1 MGVLPGQR
9 LNSGGICEN
18 LGRGYL
24 GSREKTAA
32 FLGKIHEKVKNITSP
47 RISGALAD
55 TSAICFLLFQLRA
68 RGNNE
73 SSTRKS
79 ASTP

>member
-9 LNSGGICEN
+9 LNSGGMREN

-55 TSAICFLLFQLRA
+55 TSAICFFTFSVA
-68 RGNNE
+68 CEG
-73 SSTRKS
+73 
-79 ASTP
+79 